1 MPQIILIA
9 QKTTYKLTG
18 PGIDPNKYGT
28 PVGTFEKLVSNIIGI
43 LTLVAV
49 LWFALQ
55 IIFAGL
61 GMIGAQGDEKKL
73 EENRSKLTN
82 GVLGLFIVVIAM
94 GLTAL
99 LSKLLGLSNPFD
111 LEPIFKGMDL

>member
-1 MPQIILIA
+1 MKQINLIS

-61 GMIGAQGDEKKL
+61 GMIGAQGDEKKARRKSFQI
-73 EENRSKLTN
+73 NQWRFRIIYCGHCNGPYRSLIQIIGTKQPLR
-82 GVLGLFIVVIAM
+82 
-94 GLTAL
+94 
-99 LSKLLGLSNPFD
+99 P
-111 LEPIFKGMDL
+111 

>member
-1 MPQIILIA
+1 MKQINLIS

-18 PGIDPNKYGT
+18 PGIDPNQNGT
-28 PVGTFEKLVSNIIGI
+28 PVATFEKLISNFIGI

-49 LWFALQ
+49 IWFTYQ

-73 EENRSKLTN
+73 KESSSKLTN

-99 LSKLLGLSNPFD
+99 LSKILGLSNPFD
-111 LEPIFKGMDL
+111 LEPIFKGMGL

>member
-1 MPQIILIA
+1 MKHINLIS

>member
-1 MPQIILIA
+1 MKRINLIS